1 MTEKAVIPP
10 VQAGRVNS
18 SIDINYG
25 SQRDIC
31 EARSRHEWT
40 FDISA
45 YAKQTGLDIGK
56 NYPYVAQENGHVLA
70 VITEIRVAERSNGG
84 YTVWVEQEAVRGL
97 TSYREVFWSKSGG
110 YELDEN
116 IHLNSLND
124 IFNEKQQY
132 KYREKDV
139 PQRDVQQLETMSFE
153 SIEAFIY
160 HLHNNPHESIYDTL
174 QEIIEMDSPDHA
186 VTVSE
191 LNQPEATEPTAQA
204 D

>member
-10 VQAGRVNS
+10 VQAGSVNS

-25 SQRDIC
+25 SQRGVC

-45 YAKQTGLDIGK
+45 YAQQTRLDIGK

-97 TSYREVFWSKSGG
+97 TSYNDVFWSKSGG
-110 YELDEN
+110 YDLDQDLVVE
-116 IHLNSLND
+116 D
-124 IFNEKQQY
+124 TFNEKQQY

-139 PQRDVQQLETMSFE
+139 PQRKLPQYNGTTFT
-153 SIEAFIY
+153 SIEQMVNK
-160 HLHNNPHESIYDTL
+160 LHNHPDQYYHDTL

-186 VTVSE
+186 LKAAAV
-191 LNQPEATEPTAQA
+191 NYADNTERTANA

>member
-10 VQAGRVNS
+10 VQAGSVNS

-25 SQRDIC
+25 SQRGVC

-40 FDISA
+40 FDHSA
-45 YAKQTGLDIGK
+45 YSQQTGLSIGADH
-56 NYPYVAQENGHVLA
+56 PYVAQENGHVLA
-70 VITEIRVAERSNGG
+70 VVTEIRVAERSNGG
-84 YTVWVEQEAVRGL
+84 YMVWVEQEAVRGL
-97 TSYREVFWSKSGG
+97 TSYNDVFWSANGG
-110 YELDEN
+110 YDLDEN
-116 IHLNSLND
+116 LAVED
-124 IFNEKQQY
+124 IFNERQQY
-132 KYREKDV
+132 KYREKEI
-139 PQRDVQQLETMSFE
+139 PQRDVLTEGMISFNSLEDMM
-153 SIEAFIY
+153 Y

>member
-10 VQAGRVNS
+10 VQAGTINS

-25 SQRDIC
+25 SQRGVC

-40 FDISA
+40 FDHSA
-45 YAKQTGLDIGK
+45 YSQQTGLSIGADH
-56 NYPYVAQENGHVLA
+56 PYVAQENGHVLA
-70 VITEIRVAERSNGG
+70 VVTEIRVAERSNGG

-160 HLHNNPHESIYDTL
+160 HLHHNPHQSIYETV

-186 VTVSE
+186 
-191 LNQPEATEPTAQA
+191 LKAEAVNYADNTERTAQA

>member
-10 VQAGRVNS
+10 VQAGSVNS

-25 SQRDIC
+25 SQRGVC

-40 FDISA
+40 FDINA
-45 YAKQTGLDIGK
+45 YAQQTGLDIGK

-70 VITEIRVAERSNGG
+70 VVTEIRVAERSNGG

-97 TSYREVFWSKSGG
+97 TSYNDVFWSKSGG
-110 YELDEN
+110 YELDET
-116 IHLNSLND
+116 LVVED

-139 PQRDVQQLETMSFE
+139 PQREMKTAPQISFE
-153 SIEAFIY
+153 SIETFIY
-160 HLHNNPHESIYDTL
+160 HLHNNPHKSIYDTL

-186 VTVSE
+186 LKAAAV
-191 LNQPEATEPTAQA
+191 NYADNTERTANA